1 MTCSKIN
8 ISRSFIILV
17 FEPLIMILEFN
28 KRNSCAITYP
38 WIAWHCYLSLI
49 RTGLV
54 YRQRYGRDR
63 PWRPSGNKLTSM
75 FAISDLPIGVEAF
88 KPVAFHFRQIIMTHI
103 DRVHFVIV
111 WMQSIML
118 YLKIPVE
125 FLRWNALRWT
135 ELRKFLE
142 RLIDVILNK
151 PWNNWWGMEW
161 SRFPSSRIRDSSVFD
176 SNNLS
181 GRVSISLWES
191 SKTFHRWISNR
202 TLAFG
207 VLLWHEGDQDTFTS
221 GSFVDSPFL
230 EVLWDVRKCLR
241 QWFWFRKSSWLL
253 LVSFSIT
260 RDFHRG
266 KSQK

>member
-1 MTCSKIN
+1 
-8 ISRSFIILV
+8 
-17 FEPLIMILEFN
+17 MILKFN
-28 KRNSCAITYP
+28 KRNSCAVTYP
-38 WIAWHCYLSLI
+38 RIAWHCYLSLK

-63 PWRPSGNKLTSM
+63 PWGPSGNKLTSM
-75 FAISDLPIGVEAF
+75 FAISDLPVGMKAF

-103 DRVHFVIV
+103 NRVHFVIV
-111 WMQSIML
+111 WIQSIML

-135 ELRKFLE
+135 EWRKFLE

-191 SKTFHRWISNR
+191 SKTFYRWITIQR
-202 TLAFG
+202 IA
-207 VLLWHEGDQDTFTS
+207 
-221 GSFVDSPFL
+221 
-230 EVLWDVRKCLR
+230 
-241 QWFWFRKSSWLL
+241 
-253 LVSFSIT
+253 I
-260 RDFHRG
+260 RD
-266 KSQK
+266 